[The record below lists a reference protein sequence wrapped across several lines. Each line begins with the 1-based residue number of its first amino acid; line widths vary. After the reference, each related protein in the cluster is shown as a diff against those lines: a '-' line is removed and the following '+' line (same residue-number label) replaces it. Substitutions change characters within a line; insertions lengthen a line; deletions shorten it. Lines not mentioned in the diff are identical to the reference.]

1 MGLLAKIFLPL
12 MAGFAG
18 GVYVDRTYP
27 KQVPNV
33 DDMAKCFKKEAQELQ
48 EIVENMKK
56 K

>member
-1 MGLLAKIFLPL
+1 MGLWAKLVLPL
-12 MAGFAG
+12 MTGFAG
-18 GVYVDRTYP
+18 GVYVDRTNP

>member
-1 MGLLAKIFLPL
+1 MGLLAKIILPL

-33 DDMAKCFKKEAQELQ
+33 DDMAKCFKKEAQEQ